1 MKEIIDI
8 IVVVLFVFMLASF
21 IIGFNRQQIQK
32 HQEKL
37 EKKQKDTKEEND
49 KAITD

>member
-37 EKKQKDTKEEND
+37 EKKQKNKEEND